1 MRCRKCGSSRV
12 VERKEGKYVV
22 VRCKDCDHAVVLRRV
37 ETVGTTHDV
46 LSLAIAAVVTAG
58 AIASVLM

>member
-1 MRCRKCGSSRV
+1 V